1 MSRKIEPTGNRI
13 LIMVKDYE
21 PYLESKILIAGNR
34 PKENR
39 GVITR
44 IGPDVT
50 NPKLRPMTNVF
61 YNKSGISL
69 TSDRGTNFM
78 LIEESA
84 IWGIEEQ
91 SETLKCPTPTELD
104 TSEELI

>member
-21 PYLESKILIAGNR
+21 PYTESKILITGNR

-39 GVITR
+39 GIILR

-50 NPKLRPMTNVF
+50 NSKLRPMTTVF
-61 YNKSGISL
+61 YNKAGISL

-78 LIEESA
+78 MIEESA
-84 IWGIEEQ
+84 VWGVEDQ
-91 SETLKCPTPTELD
+91 SETKNPTPTELA
-104 TSEELI
+104 TSEEFI